1 METEILK
8 ARIIDTME
16 ICEKT
21 NRPKFLGFLSKEE
34 SVLAE
39 RILNSIN
46 SDFTLFGGYKSAER
60 VMLGCFPE
68 WDNEKNFPISA
79 VTFYYRKT
87 DVLGHRDFL
96 GSLMA
101 LGITR
106 MSVGDILAEEGRAVV
121 FVTSDILGFVLS
133 QVEKIGKVGV
143 EVKEGY
149 DEPLPQKNKLSSF
162 DCTVASERLDCVIA
176 AVCNIS
182 RGTAVSKIEEGTVS
196 VNSVVCEKPTKTVA
210 SGDAVTVRGRGKFLI
225 ESLELKTRKNRIVL
239 KYQKY
244 I

>member
-8 ARIIDTME
+8 ARINDTFE
-16 ICEKT
+16 ICRKASK
-21 NRPKFLGFLSKEE
+21 PKFLGFLSKEE
-34 SVLAE
+34 AVLAE
-39 RILNSIN
+39 CTLKSRNA
-46 SDFTLFGGYKSAER
+46 DFTFFGGYKSAER
-60 VMLGCFPE
+60 VMLGCFPK

-87 DVLGHRDFL
+87 DVIGHRDFL

-106 MSVGDILAEEGRAVV
+106 MSVGDILVEEGRAVV
-121 FVTSDILGFVLS
+121 FVTGDVLGFVLS
-133 QVEKIGKVGV
+133 QIEKIGKVGV

-149 DEPLPQKNKLSSF
+149 DEPLPQKNKLSTF
-162 DCTVASERLDCVIA
+162 DCTVASERLDCVVA
-176 AVCNIS
+176 ALCNLS

-210 SGDAVTVRGRGKFLI
+210 SGDAVTVRGKGKFLI

-244 I
+244 V